1 MGIKVAFLLEQI
13 DILKETSILTKT
25 KTEHTRIKRHKI
37 RDQLCEKGI
46 FILTIISALII
57 VFIFV
62 FIFNKAWGVFRYNG
76 ISFITNTGFDQQV
89 KEAFNAPANEP
100 HWQFG
105 VLGLI
110 IGTLTT
116 TIGALLIAVPLG
128 VGAAIVIAELA
139 PAIVRSFL
147 QSVVRLLASIPS
159 IVFALVGLMVVVPFI
174 SEHIITV
181 EMQLEYIKYYQLMGH
196 SMLAG
201 IIVLSIMILPIII
214 ALSVDAINAVPV
226 KYKEAALAL
235 GLSRWRAVIKVI
247 LPAAKSGI
255 FAGVVLGT
263 GRAIGEA
270 IALSMVSGG
279 IGNIPNPAFG
289 PVFFMTPVL
298 TLASA
303 IVNKSETMATPS
315 IESALFA
322 CGIVLLI
329 TSTLLSLFT
338 RIIEKVIRRRE
349 GIE

>member
-1 MGIKVAFLLEQI
+1 MEQI
-13 DILKETSILTKT
+13 DILEVKSILTKS
-25 KTEHTRIKRHKI
+25 KVEHSRIKRYKL
-37 RDQLCEKGI
+37 RDVLCEKGV
-46 FILTIISALII
+46 FLLTVISALII
-57 VFIFV
+57 VFIFI
-62 FIFNKAWGVFRYNG
+62 FIFNKAWGVFKYNG
-76 ISFITNTGFDQQV
+76 IGFITNIGFDQQV
-89 KEAFNAPANEP
+89 LEAFNAPANEP

-105 VLGLI
+105 VLGLL

-116 TIGALLIAVPLG
+116 TIGALIIAVPMG
-128 VGAAIVIAELA
+128 IGSAIVIAELA
-139 PAIVRSFL
+139 PAVIRPFL
-147 QSVVRLLASIPS
+147 QSIVRLLASIPS

-174 SEHIITV
+174 SEHVISV
-181 EMQLEYIKYYQLMGH
+181 EMQLEYIKYYQLMGP

-226 KYKEAALAL
+226 KYKEASLAL
-235 GLSRWRAVIKVI
+235 GLSRWRTIMKVL

-255 FAGVVLGT
+255 LAGVVLGT

-270 IALSMVSGG
+270 ITLSMVSGG
-279 IGNIPNPAFG
+279 IGNIPNPSYG
-289 PVFFMTPVL
+289 SVFFVTPVL

-303 IVNKSETMATPS
+303 IVNKSETMAVPS

-329 TSTLLSLFT
+329 TSTSLSLFT